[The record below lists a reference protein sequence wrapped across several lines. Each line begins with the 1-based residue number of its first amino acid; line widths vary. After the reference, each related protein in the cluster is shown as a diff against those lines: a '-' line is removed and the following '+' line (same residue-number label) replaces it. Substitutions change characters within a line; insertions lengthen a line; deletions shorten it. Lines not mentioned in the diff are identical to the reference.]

1 MSGGGDADVRLLGEG
16 IPADVVVVE
25 LKVEEALSELFSVT
39 VRFSTEDGS
48 FRSDALLRQRLAAVA
63 TDGSARQRIFDGVVE
78 RARLVD
84 VRGLRLEHE
93 LTFGPRLAALRWRQ
107 GCRIFQDLAVPDIVR
122 AILKDAGVDDRVEW
136 RLRKEYEPRVF
147 CAQYRET
154 ELDFVRRLLEDEGI
168 HFFFLHDEDGHT
180 LVFADDTGAFGG
192 DEEPMRLAAV
202 EGSSVIG
209 AAAAGGKG
217 GGAPLASV
225 SRKLTLRRGL
235 VHLRDHDPEQPAVP
249 PESVASAPAP
259 FGLAAYAYPGGFT
272 DGEAAK
278 RKAQARLD
286 ADRADA
292 DVIRGVTSG
301 VGTKPGLHVAIEGS
315 PDEFFEG
322 TFAVTRL
329 VTEAR
334 RRPGPA
340 PSLGG
345 EAALPAKEEGD
356 PLAIT
361 TTFEAVPEKAAHA
374 PRRRTPRPHIRG
386 LQTAR
391 VTGSSHEEQS
401 IHVDHLGRV
410 KVRFLWDRAGTNDDT
425 TSCWLRVSQV
435 HLGGSMVHPR
445 VGWEVAVAFLDGDPD
460 RPHVVGRLYDGEHQP
475 PRPFPAAA
483 AETSIQS
490 MVTPGAAGM
499 NAIHLGDGAGGQTFA
514 IKAQKDMNT
523 VVGDCRKESI
533 TGNEKV
539 AVGVNASLDVT
550 GNDTQIVGGD
560 QSLDVG
566 NAAQVK
572 VGGAQSITI
581 GGGETVGTVADMNEK
596 GTTRAESI
604 GGSRTTISNGVREG
618 VTSALTRDV
627 GSVQV
632 HLAAAGVVDECEA
645 TYDESASAVIVHL
658 VGGTHAETVGGAKT
672 LESTAAELH
681 LAASYAQSAASVT
694 QLVGA
699 ARVRLVSGDVV
710 FAAPTIL
717 LGGAVGRFI
726 AGGSSLELNGGPVT
740 VKASAIKLDA
750 PLVNKSG
757 GQLKLG

>member
-1 MSGGGDADVRLLGEG
+1 VGGGGDADVRLLGEG
-16 IPADVVVVE
+16 LPADVLVVE
-25 LKVEEALSELFSVT
+25 LNVEEALSELFTVT
-39 VRFSTEDGS
+39 VRFSTEDGG
-48 FRSDALLRQRLAAVA
+48 FRGDALLRQRLAAVA
-63 TDGSARQRIFDGVVE
+63 TDGSGRQRVFDGVVE

-84 VRGLRLEHE
+84 VRGVRLEHE
-93 LTFGPRLAALRWRQ
+93 LTLRPRLAALRWRQ

-122 AILKDAGVDDRVEW
+122 SILKDAGIDDRVAW
-136 RLRKEYEPRVF
+136 RLRKAYEPRVF
-147 CAQYRET
+147 CAQYREA

-192 DEEPMRLAAV
+192 DEEPLRLAAL
-202 EGSSVIG
+202 EGTS
-209 AAAAGGKG
+209 ATGGKG
-217 GGAPLASV
+217 GGAPLARI
-225 SRKLTLRRGL
+225 SRKLALRRGL

-259 FGLAAYAYPGGFT
+259 FALAAYAYPGGFT

-292 DVIRGVTSG
+292 DVVRGVTYA
-301 VGTKPGLHVAIEGS
+301 VGTTPGLHVIIEGS
-315 PDEFFEG
+315 PDELFEG

-329 VTEAR
+329 VTEAKR
-334 RRPGPA
+334 RA
-340 PSLGG
+340 TQ
-345 EAALPAKEEGD
+345 AEGRKVGD
-356 PLAIT
+356 VDRLAIT
-361 TTFEAVPEKAAHA
+361 TSFEGVPEKAAHA
-374 PRRRTPRPHIRG
+374 PTRRTPRPRIRG

-391 VTGSSHEEQS
+391 VTGSSHEEQA

-475 PRPFPAAA
+475 PRALPAAA

-533 TGNEKV
+533 TGNETI
-539 AVGVNASLDVT
+539 AIGVNASLDVT
-550 GNDTQIVGGD
+550 GDDLQTIGGD
-560 QSLDVG
+560 QSVDVG

-572 VGGAQSITI
+572 VGAAQTITI
-581 GGGETVGTVADMNEK
+581 GGGETVGTVGDMNEK

-618 VTSALTRDV
+618 VTGALTRDV

-632 HLAAAGVVDECEA
+632 HLAAAGVIDECEA

-681 LAASYAQSAASVT
+681 LASSYAQSASSVT

-717 LGGAVGRFI
+717 VGGGAGHFM
-726 AGGSSLELNGGPVT
+726 AGGSSIKLNGGPVT

-757 GQLKLG
+757 GSLKLG